1 MSEEKTKDLLDYLES
16 LGFKDPSFDDQ
27 IRMAFHRKN
36 QPFDLEHTVHFGME
50 TIMFRLEF
58 WWDHQFNAFKF
69 VRYRAV
75 YKSAP
80 DAEEIYKEYGPL
92 AGGIYHVNSV
102 YHDLSGRMENLY
114 ERFQQMDLE
123 AFTGI
128 ELYWELQEQLAHNPD
143 KFEIKSSLD
152 TPEGHIEF
160 IVPVE
165 KVNDSY
171 ELNTYRAIFTPL
183 PSIEHGV
190 FNGIDTLALE
200 VLMREVD
207 WHNDKK
213 LFVFSEESGPVFTSK
228 VEEVQKQIYELTLD
242 RSSEGAHIADLLA
255 LKYWRNATFFEDQ
268 VEQNAWEF
276 EKTLPER
283 SQNFQVTLNSKAAFN
298 ALCGR
303 AVYQTRPY
311 PLYVEKPAWVRFD
324 FSAVGPNGSYIC
336 EVISGFSIDTL
347 QKEIRNLPVHNDS
360 FDRITNELLL
370 GDQVKIGLPDGKSLY
385 LEAYPEGKTIN
396 VYADNLKPVMVNFHF
411 DPEWEPRKSEDLEK
425 EMLKR
430 KPLKNPG
437 IQEETSQNN
446 RKTGRRR

>member
-16 LGFKDPSFDDQ
+16 LGFKDPSFEDQ
-27 IRMAFHRKN
+27 IRMAFHRRS

-50 TIMFRLEF
+50 AIMFRLEF

-143 KFEIKSSLD
+143 KFEIKCFRD

-165 KVNDSY
+165 KVNGNY
-171 ELNTYRAIFTPL
+171 ELNTYSATLTPL
-183 PSIEHGV
+183 PSIDHGV
-190 FNGIDTLALE
+190 FSGIDTLALE
-200 VLMREVD
+200 VLMREID
-207 WHNDKK
+207 WQNDRK
-213 LFVFSEESGPVFTSK
+213 LFVFSDESGPVFTSK
-228 VEEVQKQIYELTLD
+228 VEEVQKQIYELTLN
-242 RSSEGAHIADLLA
+242 RSPGGAHIADLLA

-268 VEQNAWEF
+268 VEQSAWEF
-276 EKTLPER
+276 EKALPER
-283 SQNFQVTLNSKAAFN
+283 SQNFPVTLNSKAAFN

-336 EVISGFSIDTL
+336 EVISGFSIDAL
-347 QKEIRNLPVHNDS
+347 KEEIRYLPIHKDS
-360 FDRITNELLL
+360 FDRIADELLM
-370 GDQVKIGLPDGKSLY
+370 GDQVKITLPDGKKLH

-396 VYADNLKPVMVNFHF
+396 VYADNLKPIMVNLHF
-411 DPEWEPRKSEDLEK
+411 DPDWKPRQSGEAKQEILKRTPRKTPITKEDS
-425 EMLKR
+425 
-430 KPLKNPG
+430 
-437 IQEETSQNN
+437 SQNN
-446 RKTGRRR
+446 RKSRRR